1 MSLCFSLQFNKDLLK
16 DGSLTYLY
24 RWVNDDFDDD
34 GDCDDDDEDDQND
47 DDHDDDDDDDGSV
60 YLHS

>member
-1 MSLCFSLQFNKDLLK
+1 MSLSFSLQFNKDLLK
-16 DGSLTYLY
+16 DGSLPHLY

-47 DDHDDDDDDDGSV
+47 DDHDDDDDGSV